1 MHEASLTKLVALL
14 GYPVEHSRSPDMQ
27 NAAFGALGLDWRY
40 EAIAV
45 PPDRFEAVLR
55 ELPGR
60 GFVGANVTI
69 PHKVRALRAA
79 DSVSP
84 VAKAVGAANT
94 LTLAEG
100 RIVADNTDVGGFLAA
115 LRERMPGAP
124 GGMRA
129 LLLGAG
135 GAARAIAYALASEG
149 AAEIC
154 VWNRH
159 PERAIELAE
168 DLDRD
173 RSGRLKAIPEPDLRG
188 VELLVNATSVGM
200 REGDGQAAGRE
211 SFKQLRLSADNWGDL
226 KVVADIVYRDGGTAL
241 AREARRRRLTCV
253 DGIDILVHQGAA
265 SFELWTGQPAP
276 LEVMRHGARHR

>member
-1 MHEASLTKLVALL
+1 MHENLTKLVALL
-14 GYPVEHSRSPDMQ
+14 GYPVEHSRSPEMQ
-27 NAAFGALGLDWRY
+27 NAAFEALGLDWRY
-40 EAIAV
+40 QAIPV
-45 PPDRFEAVLR
+45 PPDRFEEVLR

-69 PHKVRALRAA
+69 PHKVRALQAA
-79 DSVSP
+79 DSVTA

-94 LTLAEG
+94 LTLGDG
-100 RIVADNTDVGGFLAA
+100 RIVADNTDVEGFLAA

-124 GGMRA
+124 SGMRA
-129 LLLGAG
+129 LVLGAG

-159 PERAIELAE
+159 PERAIELVE

-173 RSGRLKAIPEPDLRG
+173 RNGRLKAIPEPDLRG
-188 VELLVNATSVGM
+188 AELLVNATSVGM
-200 REGDGQAAGRE
+200 REREGQAAERE
-211 SFKQLRLSADNWGDL
+211 SFKQLGLSADNWGDL
-226 KVVADIVYRDGGTAL
+226 KVVVDIVYRDGETAL
-241 AREARRRRLTCV
+241 AREATRRDITCV

-276 LEVMRHGARHR
+276 VEVMRHGARHR

>member
-1 MHEASLTKLVALL
+1 MTKLVALL

-40 EAIAV
+40 EAIPVA
-45 PPDRFEAVLR
+45 PDRFEEVLR

-69 PHKVRALRAA
+69 PHKVSALRAA
-79 DSVSP
+79 DSVTA

-94 LTLAEG
+94 LTLGDG
-100 RIVADNTDVGGFLAA
+100 RIVADNTDVEGFLAA

-124 GGMRA
+124 SGMRA
-129 LLLGAG
+129 LVLGAG

-159 PERAIELAE
+159 PERAIELVE
-168 DLDRD
+168 DLGGD

-200 REGDGQAAGRE
+200 REREGRGAE
-211 SFKQLRLSADNWGDL
+211 RKSFKQLRLSADNWGDL
-226 KVVADIVYRDGGTAL
+226 KVIVDIVYRDGETEL
-241 AREARRRRLTCV
+241 AREASRRGLTCV

-276 LEVMRHGARHR
+276 VEVMRHGARHR

>member
-1 MHEASLTKLVALL
+1 MTKLVALL
-14 GYPVEHSRSPDMQ
+14 GYPVEHSRSPAMQ
-27 NAAFGALGLDWRY
+27 NAAFEALGLDWRY

-45 PPDRFEAVLR
+45 APDRFEEVLR

-69 PHKVRALRAA
+69 PLKVRALRAA
-79 DSVSP
+79 DSATA

-94 LTLAEG
+94 LTLGDGHIA
-100 RIVADNTDVGGFLAA
+100 ADNTDVGGFLAA

-129 LLLGAG
+129 LVLGAG

-149 AAEIC
+149 SGEVC

-159 PERAIELAE
+159 PERAIELVE
-168 DLDRD
+168 DLGGD

-200 REGDGQAAGRE
+200 REREGQAAERE

-226 KVVADIVYRDGGTAL
+226 KVMADIVYRDGETAL
-241 AREARRRRLTCV
+241 AREARRRDLTCV

-265 SFELWTGQPAP
+265 SFALWTGQPAP
-276 LEVMRHGARHR
+276 VEVMRHGARHR